1 MLDLPLVAAGWRLV
15 TGSVG
20 GAIAAAAAAA
30 IAALLALTAAAL
42 WWATGRPATG
52 PRPLLIALALP
63 ALALAAADAGRAF
76 DPPGSAAATRLAWEH
91 LRDGWR
97 ARGDLA
103 RFRAE
108 AAADAWAEAPADRIL
123 PALAG
128 RDVFLVFVESYGR
141 SAHENPLY
149 APTVTATLGDAEARL
164 AAAGLAARSGWLT
177 SPVVGGQSWLA
188 HATLLSGLAI
198 DHEGRYRALLASPR
212 RSLMHLAATAGW
224 RTAAVMPAITLP
236 WPEAAWFGYDTVL
249 AAKDL
254 GYRGR
259 PFNWVTMPDQFTLAA
274 LERRLLAPGP
284 RPPVFAEVALISSHA
299 PWTPVPPLLPW
310 DALGDGAVFDP
321 YAAAGDPPEV
331 VWRDPDRVRAQYR
344 LRARLRA
351 RRHHGLRRAPRRR
364 RAAPR
369 RPRRPPARGL
379 RLRRPRRPRR
389 AGARDRPAGPG
400 GARRRRLDAR
410 PLAGA
415 RRRGPAD
422 AGVPRPPAPELR
434 RRPAPAAG
442 GDALNLYPRPAG
454 AKLMTTPSRGR
465 SGERMGV
472 MQRADVTDEVWSSL
486 LAVAE
491 GRPGGPRRHWSAA
504 ERAAFMLYAPIARG
518 ADDGPC
524 LFAQVG
530 QSLDGRIAT
539 ASGDASDVS
548 GPDGL
553 RHLHRCRALADAVV
567 VGVRTALADDP
578 RLTVRLV
585 PGASPARVVVDPRG
599 RLPDDARPLA
609 ADGARR
615 IVIQACDRP
624 RPAGVEVIRLPAA
637 DGWICPEAIAAAL
650 AARGLRRVLIEGG
663 GVTIGHFLDAGLLF
677 RLHVAIAPVIIGA
690 GPAGLRTSPIARL
703 ADALRPETHVYG
715 LDSDVIFDCALDGS
729 ASRSTWPT
737 LARPAALAASR
748 A

>member
-1 MLDLPLVAAGWRLV
+1 MRPDPRRAAAALLAAALIALPLLLAQAAARGAPAFPLELPLVLLLIAGAPVAARAPLRAGVAAALAALLALALLDLATAAALGRRFNPVLDLPLVAAGWRLV
-15 TGSVG
+15 AGSVG
-20 GAIAAAAAAA
+20 GALAAAAAAA

-164 AAAGLAARSGWLT
+164 AAAGLEVRSGWLT

-236 WPEAAWFGYDTVL
+236 WPEAAWFGYGTVL

-344 LRARLRA
+344 LALDYA
-351 RRHHGLRRAPRRR
+351 LGATMAFAER
-364 RAAPR
+364 RAAGGPLLVVLGDHQPAAFVSGDPDGR
-369 RPRRPPARGL
+369 DVPVHVIGPPALVALVGDGWSPGL
-379 RLRRPRRPRR
+379 LPAPD
-389 AGARDRPAGPG
+389 AAVLPMQAFRDHLLQSFG
-400 GARRRRLDAR
+400 GA
-410 PLAGA
+410 
-415 RRRGPAD
+415 
-422 AGVPRPPAPELR
+422 PRQR
-434 RRPAPAAG
+434 QAAM
-442 GDALNLYPRPAG
+442 R
-454 AKLMTTPSRGR
+454 
-465 SGERMGV
+465 
-472 MQRADVTDEVWSSL
+472 
-486 LAVAE
+486 
-491 GRPGGPRRHWSAA
+491 
-504 ERAAFMLYAPIARG
+504 
-518 ADDGPC
+518 
-524 LFAQVG
+524 
-530 QSLDGRIAT
+530 
-539 ASGDASDVS
+539 
-548 GPDGL
+548 
-553 RHLHRCRALADAVV
+553 
-567 VGVRTALADDP
+567 
-578 RLTVRLV
+578 
-585 PGASPARVVVDPRG
+585 
-599 RLPDDARPLA
+599 
-609 ADGARR
+609 
-615 IVIQACDRP
+615 
-624 RPAGVEVIRLPAA
+624 
-637 DGWICPEAIAAAL
+637 
-650 AARGLRRVLIEGG
+650 
-663 GVTIGHFLDAGLLF
+663 
-677 RLHVAIAPVIIGA
+677 
-690 GPAGLRTSPIARL
+690 
-703 ADALRPETHVYG
+703 
-715 LDSDVIFDCALDGS
+715 
-729 ASRSTWPT
+729 
-737 LARPAALAASR
+737 
-748 A
+748 